1 MYQKEGHIKE
11 QELVTRLIE
20 GDEEAFCSLYGLYK
34 ERLIFFALK
43 FLKSNEY
50 AEDIVQDTFTHIWMG
65 RHFINP
71 DIPFSAF
78 LYTIVKNRVL
88 NQLRNL
94 EKKQLLKNHLLK
106 YSFDY
111 TEDTNENILSHDLKD
126 LIQQAFETL
135 TPRQQEIFRLSRE
148 GQLSYKE
155 IAEKLHI
162 SVNTVHEH
170 IALSLNTI
178 RRYLIKYAEMQPKA
192 LLLFCLFYI

>member
-1 MYQKEGHIKE
+1 MYQKKGHIKE
-11 QELVTRLIE
+11 QELVARLTE

-34 ERLIFFALK
+34 ERLTFFALK

-50 AEDIVQDTFTHIWMG
+50 AEDIVQDTFTHIWLG
-65 RHFINP
+65 RRFINP

-78 LYTIVKNRVL
+78 LYAVVKNRVL

-94 EKKQLLKNHLLK
+94 EKKQLLKEHLLK

-111 TEDTNENILSHDLKD
+111 TEETNEDILSHDLKE

-155 IAEKLHI
+155 IAEKLNI
-162 SVNTVHEH
+162 SVNTVHDH
-170 IALSLNTI
+170 IALSLSTI
-178 RRYLIKYAEMQPKA
+178 RRYLVKYADMKPKT
-192 LLLFCLFYI
+192 LLLFCLFFV